1 MTLQEELFKLV
12 AVLITTV
19 VFLAVSAA
27 YMIGGETLAILI
39 LSMYVLILLVSGLIY
54 KYVPTGGVIVIS
66 GDEMGDDDEDDG
78 E

>member
-12 AVLITTV
+12 AVLITAV

-39 LSMYVLILLVSGLIY
+39 LCMYVLILLVSGLIY

-66 GDEMGDDDEDDG
+66 GDEMGDDDEGDG